1 MPYCYSKKKM
11 QTISINIVS
20 KYIADTI
27 NDLEIEKKKHNTLFK
42 DINKKN
48 DVRYNLLKSMIK
60 LQVEITQLKIF
71 IFKTIFNKSNKLL
84 FLYLEKFN
92 EKLAEMVELANEFAI
107 TNNDIEENDYLK
119 YVNIQKKQYDSM
131 NALINDFNYVD

>member
-1 MPYCYSKKKM
+1 M
-11 QTISINIVS
+11 
-20 KYIADTI
+20 
-27 NDLEIEKKKHNTLFK
+27 
-42 DINKKN
+42 
-48 DVRYNLLKSMIK
+48 
-60 LQVEITQLKIF
+60 
-71 IFKTIFNKSNKLL
+71 

-131 NALINDFNYVD
+131 NALINDFDYVD